1 MEKSFLCDESSWY
14 MLKWRSMNVN
24 PYGESKKLFI
34 TLQLKLQSTR
44 MVWKTWNIKHSFS
57 SERFDFNQFQNLFQ
71 QQSAPSHYSF
81 YKIIDCEIIDRNTS
95 QIKRYSRR
103 FIHIKKS
110 WSYWQLRKCNYFLKK
125 ILFSNINFL
134 I

>member
-1 MEKSFLCDESSWY
+1 M
-14 MLKWRSMNVN
+14 N

-34 TLQLKLQSTR
+34 TL
-44 MVWKTWNIKHSFS
+44 
-57 SERFDFNQFQNLFQ
+57 NLFQ

-110 WSYWQLRKCNYFLKK
+110 
-125 ILFSNINFL
+125 
-134 I
+134 